1 MIANYNIRNNKDII
15 DGNQTMRKNK
25 KTNRTQIKETLM

>member
-1 MIANYNIRNNKDII
+1 MIANYNIRNNKDIS

-25 KTNRTQIKETLM
+25 KPNRT